1 MLGVELCLE
10 GHLALIFIFQTS
22 LVDMLVNLQEAKENF
37 VNIYYIEV

>member
-22 LVDMLVNLQEAKENF
+22 MDDMLLNL
-37 VNIYYIEV
+37 